1 MKLEF
6 PKKDNKT
13 SNPNDQNKLNP
24 FSEYYSKELASPIF
38 RNPKSV
44 SFSKVLINHLDLF
57 EENSQEEVEDVS
69 DSESFSCKLPA
80 AKKTGLFEK
89 PFENLTV
96 QEGPDYFDLNSVS
109 AESLNVFEGNS
120 DKEEQSYNDAGSICH
135 LQSKNEF
142 LPEMDLDLKQTV
154 SAIFTR
160 TLPEGKIPVN
170 NIIKMTETQIIN
182 GKIAQLK
189 NGEKEIRFF
198 RLIRYKEA
206 LFLEKPKNET
216 NRFLQLINKDFNLN
230 EVLFNVE
237 NEKLETSN
245 QERKGDMTLINSKP
259 TDSLISTVSSE
270 QETGVGCKCKKTN
283 CLKLYCECFIRGGMC
298 GKNCKCENCMNN
310 LEHLEIRNLLMADHL
325 EKRNVELPGL
335 AIDSGHFQKLSF
347 KNVTHCRCSKTGC
360 NKRYCECFRVG
371 RACTARCVCKNCDN
385 CEKGEKTIMEET
397 ANGDKK
403 SLKRKKT
410 SLWKKVLGKMKIESM
425 MFSHLVREDSPG
437 AYQRRN

>member
-6 PKKDNKT
+6 AKEAFKT
-13 SNPNDQNKLNP
+13 PNPNDQNSQNP
-24 FSEYYSKELASPIF
+24 FSEFCSKELASPIF

-44 SFSKVLINHLDLF
+44 SFSKVLINHQDLF
-57 EENSQEEVEDVS
+57 EENSQEEVDDIS

-80 AKKTGLFEK
+80 AKKNGLYEK
-89 PFENLTV
+89 PFEDLTV
-96 QEGPDYFDLNSVS
+96 HEGPDYFDLNGVS

-120 DKEEQSYNDAGSICH
+120 DEAEQTNNDAGSICH
-135 LQSKNEF
+135 LQSEHEF
-142 LPEMDLDLKQTV
+142 LPEMDLDLKHTV

-160 TLPEGKIPVN
+160 TFPESKKPVK
-170 NIIKMTETQIIN
+170 NIVKMTETQIIN
-182 GKIAQLK
+182 GKITQLK
-189 NGEKEIRFF
+189 NGENEIRFF
-198 RLIRYKEA
+198 RLIRNKEA
-206 LFLEKPKNET
+206 LFLEKPQSGT
-216 NRFLQLINKDFNLN
+216 NRFLQLINKDVNLN
-230 EVLFNVE
+230 EAFFNLE
-237 NEKLETSN
+237 NGKLETSN
-245 QERKGDMTLINSKP
+245 QERKLDMTLINSKQ

-335 AIDSGHFQKLSF
+335 GIDSDHFQKLSF

-385 CEKGEKTIMEET
+385 CEKGEKTIVEET
-397 ANGDKK
+397 ANWDKK

-410 SLWKKVLGKMKIESM
+410 SLWRKVLGKMKIESM
-425 MFSHLVREDSPG
+425 MFRKLEMEDSPD
-437 AYQRRN
+437 ASQRNN